1 MLCHCRRVARA
12 VAREL
17 GIPPSNVLAEATPA
31 AKLQLIADLK
41 AGREPAPGAS
51 LADEEEQEQQQQ
63 QGGKAHVVVRVEG
76 EPHAGSS
83 SSCCRGSNGVGAG
96 NGEGRVLGGDV
107 EAPAGGEGGLREPLL
122 PPDERQGCGA
132 SGRAAQGSSW
142 WGWLRGG
149 AGGRGRGGRKP
160 ATVAMVGDGI
170 NDSPAL
176 TEADVGIAIGA
187 GTEIAMEAASV
198 VLMRSSLEVGCL
210 SPLSFYPSHLLP
222 SAHSP
227 IEPLTA
233 CHCPAH

>member
-1 MLCHCRRVARA
+1 M
-12 VAREL
+12 
-17 GIPPSNVLAEATPA
+17 LAEATPA

-51 LADEEEQEQQQQ
+51 LADEEQQQQ

-76 EPHAGSS
+76 NMEAGS
-83 SSCCRGSNGVGAG
+83 SSCCRGSDGVGTG
-96 NGEGRVLGGDV
+96 GEGRAVDGDV

-122 PPDERQGCGA
+122 PRGERQACGT
-132 SGRAAQGSSW
+132 SGRARLGRSW
-142 WGWLRGG
+142 WGWLRRGG
-149 AGGRGRGGRKP
+149 GGRARGGRKP

-198 VLMRSSLEVGCL
+198 VLMRSSLEVG
-210 SPLSFYPSHLLP
+210 
-222 SAHSP
+222 
-227 IEPLTA
+227 
-233 CHCPAH
+233 